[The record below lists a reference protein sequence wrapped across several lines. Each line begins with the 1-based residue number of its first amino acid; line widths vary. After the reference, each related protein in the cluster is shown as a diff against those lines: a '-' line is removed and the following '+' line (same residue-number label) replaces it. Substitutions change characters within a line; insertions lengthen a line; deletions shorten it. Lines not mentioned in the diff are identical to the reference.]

1 MTDEQAKQ
9 CTAKVKAMA
18 DVRRL
23 AIEDTDTIINAY
35 YSNLKSNQDKPLLKD
50 LTAEEERQF
59 AEKERELNK
68 ESEKRKLD
76 EIVNA
81 QLQGTVT
88 A

>member
-35 YSNLKSNQDKPLLKD
+35 YSNLKSNQDKPLLKN

-81 QLQGTVT
+81 QLQGTVSS
-88 A
+88 

>member
-35 YSNLKSNQDKPLLKD
+35 YSNLKSNQEKPLLKD
-50 LTAEEERQF
+50 LTAEEQRQF
-59 AEKERELNK
+59 AEKERELNQ

-81 QLQGTVT
+81 QRQGTVT